1 MPTFAP
7 SIPFTQLNVNI
18 YNAKVQSASHGVA
31 PTTVMETRRH
41 KALKGRQDHR
51 QGCKPLQRMAVTLAP
66 KGRQSVLPPLRGLG
80 YHTAFSRGFASLHH
94 LPVIFSGLRPYL
106 RNLNKE
112 TKTKKTE
119 SRAKRK
125 QTSEELTMNG

>member
-1 MPTFAP
+1 
-7 SIPFTQLNVNI
+7 
-18 YNAKVQSASHGVA
+18 
-31 PTTVMETRRH
+31 METRRH

-51 QGCKPLQRMAVTLAP
+51 QGCKPLQRMAATLAP

-106 RNLNKE
+106 RNLNK
-112 TKTKKTE
+112 K
-119 SRAKRK
+119 
-125 QTSEELTMNG
+125 LIVNGDILCVLSVLRVLKSYQVICNYSVIIT